1 LRRAVI
7 EVVVQIAFVINR
19 FQHLIQQFAGMA
31 FAVGMRFDAVDE
43 LQNSRSGRSGVQ
55 SASLRAALD
64 GGKQRTLPLPG
75 ECAQHFQ
82 RRLTDTAFRRG
93 DRADERRIIVF
104 IRNQA
109 QIRNDVFDF
118 SAVKKLWP
126 PEMVYGIRSR
136 RSACSITRA

>member
-1 LRRAVI
+1 
-7 EVVVQIAFVINR
+7 
-19 FQHLIQQFAGMA
+19 MT
-31 FAVGMRFDAVDE
+31 FAVGMRFNLIDE
-43 LQNSRSGRSGVQ
+43 GAEFAQRAQLAISQFRFD
-55 SASLRAALD
+55 AALKH
-64 GGKQRTLPLPG
+64 GGEQRTLPLPG

-82 RRLTDTAFRRG
+82 RRLTNAAFRRG

-136 RSACSITRA
+136 RSACSITRD